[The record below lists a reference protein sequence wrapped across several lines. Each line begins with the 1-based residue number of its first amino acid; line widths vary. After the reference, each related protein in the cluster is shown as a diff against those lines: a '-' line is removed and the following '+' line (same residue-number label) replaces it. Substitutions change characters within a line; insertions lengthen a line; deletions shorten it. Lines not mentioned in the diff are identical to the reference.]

1 MINSDK
7 VRQWKQDVEAS
18 VDMYNRWFLRFAPL
32 TYRESRLNATRDV
45 KGAFAETDDLRE
57 ITPATIKT
65 SPEVLPTLRMCTAPP
80 LARDRL
86 VGLASTN
93 KNLVGVLEEG
103 KLPSRMKA
111 ADLDK
116 NLQGICD
123 TILFLLDKDIFPW
136 LEAKADATEEERE
149 RAATIVADRLTGA
162 VADPVIRNA
171 QEARQLQLIKAYLEG
186 LGYEQEN
193 PDPGTAPIDIRPG
206 SFCFRYNVKV
216 KQENKEVNIP
226 IDVLI
231 QPMKPANNLMP
242 IFIECKSAGDFTN
255 TNKRRKEEATKVRQ
269 LKNTY
274 GEDTQLI
281 LFLCGYF
288 DAGYLGYEAA
298 EGLDW
303 IWEHRIKDMAQ
314 LGL

>member
-1 MINSDK
+1 MINADK
-7 VRQWKQDVEAS
+7 VKQWKQDVDAS
-18 VDMYNRWFLRFAPL
+18 VDMYNKWFLEFAPL
-32 TYRESRLNATRDV
+32 TYRESRLEATRAV
-45 KGAFAETDDLRE
+45 KDAFVKTSDLRA
-57 ITPATIKT
+57 ITSATLKA

-86 VGLASTN
+86 VGLTSTN

-103 KLPSRMKA
+103 KLPARMKA

-116 NLQGICD
+116 NLKGICD

-136 LEAKADATEEERE
+136 LDSKEDAKEEERE

-171 QEARQLQLIKAYLEG
+171 QEERQLTRIKDFLER
-186 LGYEQEN
+186 LGYEHQN
-193 PDPGTAPIDIRPG
+193 PGPGTAPIDIRPG
-206 SFCFRYNVKV
+206 TFCFRYNVKV
-216 KQENKEVNIP
+216 KQEDKEVNIP

-231 QPMKPANNLMP
+231 QPKKPAANLMP
-242 IFIECKSAGDFTN
+242 VFIECKSAGDFTN

-269 LKNTY
+269 LKDTY
-274 GEDTQLI
+274 GEDTQLY

-303 IWEHRIKDMAQ
+303 IWEHRIEDLAQ